1 MNIPRRIPLLRLFGL
16 ALGLYAAFW
25 MALEGSVASDVALA
39 AAALALLAGVGI
51 ARLAGGRELSP
62 DAGVALGAVIG
73 LVYGA
78 GLALLTLF
86 LMALK
91 TGLHAHGPEYSA
103 AEIAWVWRQLP
114 LWAGAGVLAGAG
126 LALLAVGLSRSR

>member
-1 MNIPRRIPLLRLFGL
+1 MQIPSHTPYLKPIGLL
-16 ALGLYAAFW
+16 LGVYAAVW
-25 MALEGSVASDVALA
+25 MSLEGSVPHDLLLA
-39 AAALALLAGVGI
+39 ALLLALLAAALL
-51 ARLAGGRELSP
+51 ARFLGGRRLSP
-62 DAGVALGAVIG
+62 GQAIVLGAAVG

-78 GLALLTLF
+78 AVTLLTLF

-114 LWAGAGVLAGAG
+114 LWAGAGMLTGAG
-126 LALLAVGLSRSR
+126 LALLAVGLARSR

>member
-1 MNIPRRIPLLRLFGL
+1 MQIPSRAPCLKPVGLL
-16 ALGLYAAFW
+16 LGVYAAVW
-25 MALEGSVASDVALA
+25 MALEGSVPRDLLLA
-39 AAALALLAGVGI
+39 ALLLALLAAALVT
-51 ARLAGGRELSP
+51 RFLGGRRLST
-62 DAGVALGAVIG
+62 GQAVMFCAAVG

-103 AEIAWVWRQLP
+103 AEITWVWQQLP

-126 LALLAVGLSRSR
+126 LASLAVGLARSR